1 MPVYCKLGDPGM
13 WLMYYPPDKTWYVQP
28 TSAKGSDEGIACLD
42 CISYSC
48 LPENGPK
55 SKWHVLDNDDFQIQ
69 AAVKISIATPQQI
82 QQVRDEIA
90 AAAVVLAAS
99 VAADG
104 HKVLLQFKFDLA
116 FTYLMVKLMKLF
128 YFFYL
133 INY

>member
-13 WLMYYPPDKTWYVQP
+13 WLMYHPDKTWFVQS
-28 TSAKGSDEGIACLD
+28 TSAKGSNKGWAYLE

-55 SKWHVLDNDDFQIQ
+55 SKWEVADNNNFQTQ
-69 AAVKISIATPQQI
+69 AAVKISIATTQQI

-90 AAAVVLAAS
+90 AAAAALAAS

-104 HKVLLQFKFDLA
+104 HKVLLQFKFDIA
-116 FTYLMVKLMKLF
+116 FTHLMVKLDFCDFSLILHLF
-128 YFFYL
+128 
-133 INY
+133 I

>member
-1 MPVYCKLGDPGM
+1 MPIYCKLGDPDM
-13 WLMYYPPDKTWYVQP
+13 WLMYYPSDKRWIVQK
-28 TSAKGSDEGIACLD
+28 TSAKGSNKGWAYLE

-90 AAAVVLAAS
+90 AATAALAAS

-104 HKVLLQFKFDLA
+104 HKVLL
-116 FTYLMVKLMKLF
+116 
-128 YFFYL
+128 
-133 INY
+133 

>member
-13 WLMYYPPDKTWYVQP
+13 WLMYYPPDKTWFVQS
-28 TSAKGSDEGIACLD
+28 TSKKGSVEGIAGLR
-42 CISYSC
+42 CITYSC

-55 SKWHVLDNDDFQIQ
+55 SKWEVADNNNFQIQ

-90 AAAVVLAAS
+90 AAAAALAAS

-104 HKVLLQFKFDLA
+104 HKVLLQFKFDIA
-116 FTYLMVKLMKLF
+116 FTYLIV
-128 YFFYL
+128 
-133 INY
+133 

>member
-1 MPVYCKLGDPGM
+1 MPVYCKLGDPDM
-13 WLMYYPPDKTWYVQP
+13 WLMYYPPTKTWIVQS
-28 TSAKGSDEGIACLD
+28 TSEKGSNKGIAFLR

-55 SKWHVLDNDDFQIQ
+55 SKWEVADNDDFQTQ

-90 AAAVVLAAS
+90 AATAVLAAS

-104 HKVLLQFKFDLA
+104 HKVLL
-116 FTYLMVKLMKLF
+116 
-128 YFFYL
+128 
-133 INY
+133 